1 MMSKKKTVNDNN
13 INHIATLNGSD
24 LINWVREGTRA
35 ISKVIENIMENKFD
49 KKRTVMELSKL
60 EQKYGK
66 DVFVPYLFKK
76 KDQSDWTSKY
86 LEELKMKIMA
96 GAYSKDFI
104 IHLAE
109 VNDYLRKKKFFLF
122 R

>member
-1 MMSKKKTVNDNN
+1 MVD
-13 INHIATLNGSD
+13 
-24 LINWVREGTRA
+24 EGTRA

-60 EQKYGK
+60 EQKYGE
-66 DVFVPYLFKK
+66 DVFVPYLFTK
-76 KDQSDWTSKY
+76 QEEPWTSKY
-86 LEELKMKIMA
+86 LEELEMKIMA

-109 VNDYLRKKKFFLF
+109 VNERLRKRKLFFLIAGGVLTAIVLLF
-122 R
+122 ISFCKIF

>member
-1 MMSKKKTVNDNN
+1 MVD
-13 INHIATLNGSD
+13 
-24 LINWVREGTRA
+24 EGTRA

-60 EQKYGK
+60 EQKYGE
-66 DVFVPYLFKK
+66 DVFVPYLFTK
-76 KDQSDWTSKY
+76 QEEPWTSKY
-86 LEELKMKIMA
+86 LEELEMKIMA

-109 VNDYLRKKKFFLF
+109 VNERLRKRKIFFLIAGGVLAAIVLLF
-122 R
+122 ISFCKIF